1 MNSLGT
7 TMAVVQMHCSDDLND
22 NIERAER
29 LVREAAGQGA
39 KVILLPELFESLYF
53 PQLEREELFALAHE
67 VDSHPFL
74 DRFQSLAAELD
85 VVLPVSFFERSGQ
98 AYFNSLM
105 MFDAGGESLGVYR
118 KSHIPDGPSYEEKY
132 YFNYGDTGFSTWTT
146 RYGNIGV
153 AICWDQWF
161 PEAARI
167 MALKGAD
174 LLLYPT
180 AIGSEPA
187 EAGALDTQGMWRK
200 AMVGHAVSNI
210 VYVGAANRYGPEG
223 EMNFYGSSF
232 ISNPKGE
239 MIADA
244 GRNGEVILTAELDFA
259 WARQFRAGWGFF
271 RDRRPDLYGALLT
284 LDGKDQT

>member
-7 TMAVVQMHCSDDLND
+7 TLGVVQMHCTDDLHD

-53 PQLEREELFALAHE
+53 PQLEREEMFALAHDVE
-67 VDSHPFL
+67 NHPFL

-105 MFDAGGESLGVYR
+105 MFDAGGKSLGVYR
-118 KSHIPDGPSYEEKY
+118 KSHIPDGPTYEEKY
-132 YFNYGDTGFSTWTT
+132 YFNYGDTGFATWTT

-187 EAGALDTQGMWRK
+187 EAGALDTQAMWRK

-244 GRNGEVILTAELDFA
+244 GRNGEVILTAELDYA

-271 RDRRPDLYGALLT
+271 RDRRPDLYKALLT
-284 LDGKDQT
+284 LDGKEQD